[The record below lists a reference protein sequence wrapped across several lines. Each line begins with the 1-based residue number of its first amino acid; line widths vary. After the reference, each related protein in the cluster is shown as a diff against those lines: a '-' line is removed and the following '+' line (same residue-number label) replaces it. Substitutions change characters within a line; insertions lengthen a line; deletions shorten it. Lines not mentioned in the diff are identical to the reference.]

1 MLIKSLQSTHIFLK
15 MLCIDYDS
23 TPRKRLNT
31 QLIFFRSLFSVD
43 ALKCWRCSSDSATS
57 AFCDDTFD
65 PSIIDET
72 VWEIYF
78 IVEYLKKLFNSQK
91 RRWAYVDCNYPQNPY
106 GQNQQPFGFGQ
117 NSNNRP
123 VCKKMK
129 QLSEYLFFPWH
140 TQLRKTPIDLRN
152 NHLQFYF
159 DFHSLNELKNFFM
172 IFTFCQ
178 T

>member
-1 MLIKSLQSTHIFLK
+1 MLIKSLQSTHIFFK
-15 MLCIDYDS
+15 ILCIDYDS

-129 QLSEYLFFPWH
+129 QLSEYLIFPWH

-159 DFHSLNELKNFFM
+159 DFHSSNELKNFFM